1 MGEGT
6 PGARGGGGQRER
18 GAALVEFAML
28 LPLLLLLVLG
38 IIDFGWAL
46 AQQLDVRHGARETS
60 RLVAVDEFVL
70 VTACNRMDLNTGVS
84 IELAGSGNGVGGTA
98 AVGVSA
104 PLATLT
110 GFFDSWLP
118 ATIASQVEVR
128 IEQLPS
134 WADGVIP
141 CP

>member
-6 PGARGGGGQRER
+6 VGSRGRGQRRER

-70 VTACNRMDLNTGVS
+70 ATACNRMDLNTGVS
-84 IELAGSGNGVGGTA
+84 IELAGSGSGVSGTA
-98 AVGVSA
+98 VVGVTA

-118 ATIASQVEVR
+118 ATISSEVEVR
-128 IEQLPS
+128 IEQPPG
-134 WADGVIP
+134 WTDGVTP